1 LSAVEKKLML
11 DTNFKRGC
19 LAVFG
24 CTVVQISVGELNLL
38 GFLYPYMTSYFR
50 KFDPQLTVDDLKLI
64 PTFWVLAQIV
74 SCPLGIC
81 VFGKIGIKPTFCLFI
96 TTFCLVHWLS
106 SYITNYQLFAVIY
119 GISGGTSQ
127 GALLI
132 LPIYYCWRYFP
143 AEYKPTISGIVLSA
157 YALSPLFTS
166 YLALY
171 TVNPGNIPPVEDP
184 LTGKKY
190 FPDEVADQFP
200 YFLRLFGVVCFILG
214 IGGTF
219 LVWEP
224 LSPEDELKGNE
235 YEMALL
241 DSQLPKDLDHAE
253 LKTKREAIESKRR
266 KQLQN
271 QISNIAQISLGEA
284 KELFNQ
290 PDFRTLYLVMVIGFI
305 FPHMMNFSFKSIG
318 LAKLRDDHYV
328 TMVGSIGAIV
338 NALSRLVVGL
348 AFQNFGY
355 RVVGLSILG
364 ISIVTSLLY
373 LPCANNSFTYLIAT
387 ILFEITY
394 GGQLGLYPLVSDR
407 LFKDKGAATY
417 SYLYNSFTFSL
428 IFSLNMYTYTKTWF
442 GEFAPFLI
450 VAILA
455 SCAYPFVIKVAN
467 TQEEGEKHYLQRA
480 SERGLQ

>member
-1 LSAVEKKLML
+1 MEAYLN
-11 DTNFKRGC
+11 TNFKRGV
-19 LAVFG
+19 LAVIG
-24 CTVVQISVGELNLL
+24 SVLVDISVGEINLL
-38 GFLYPYMTSYFR
+38 GFLYPYFVSYFR
-50 KFDPQLTVDDLKLI
+50 KFDPTLVVEDMRVI
-64 PTFWVLAQIV
+64 PTYWLLAQIV
-74 SCPLGIC
+74 SCPLGIYM
-81 VFGKIGIKPTFCLFI
+81 FGKIGLRPTYCLFV
-96 TTFCLVHWLS
+96 TSFCVVQWLS
-106 SYITNYQLFAVIY
+106 SYITNFTWFSILY

-166 YLALY
+166 YLALF
-171 TVNPGNIPPVEDP
+171 TVNPRNIPPVEDP

-200 YFLRLFGVVCFILG
+200 YFLKLFGVVCFIVG

-224 LSPEDELKGNE
+224 LSPEDEIKGND

-241 DSQLPKDLDHAE
+241 DSQMPKDLDHAE
-253 LKTKREAIESKRR
+253 LKSRRETIEAQRR
-266 KQLQN
+266 KQLQK

-318 LAKLRDDHYV
+318 LSKLKDDHYV
-328 TMVGSIGAIV
+328 TMEESIGAIV
-338 NALSRLVVGL
+338 NALSRLAVGL
-348 AFQNFGY
+348 AYQKFCY
-355 RVVGLSILG
+355 RVVGFTILG

-373 LPCANNSFTYLIAT
+373 LPSANNSFTYLIAT
-387 ILFEITY
+387 IFFEVTY

-407 LFKDKGAATY
+407 LFKEKGAATY

-428 IFSLNMYTYTKTWF
+428 IFSLNMYTYTKSWF
-442 GEFAPFLI
+442 GEYTPFVI

-455 SCAYPFVIKVAN
+455 SASYPFVAKVA
-467 TQEEGEKHYLQRA
+467 TAQEEGENLTLGRL
-480 SERGLQ
+480 SERRGVQ